1 MIDSP
6 AATAPN
12 PSRPLALVASK
23 LPAWVSGTRPDEHRH
38 MRKAA
43 ANPEK
48 GFAEACQAHPAIARQ
63 LIEAYGA
70 QRKAEAEVRALLA
83 PLPALKPFASTMLG
97 AEIRKRFE
105 LDLDVTATYLL
116 NVSKAAAYKGLMNG
130 DPFDTSDR
138 AVKRATQSLLD
149 SALQNFEVAEAQPGG
164 LEAGGNPSLILDS
177 NKVSIVGSPARQIEI
192 VPEAFAAMVRD
203 LDIGGQYQALVDA
216 AIAGEAAHGALRRAE
231 QATLS
236 LQVHLAYLRGAID
249 GATHEVLTQ
258 LASQGHANYQGQPV
272 LCSHITLLH
281 ATLTGAVAFGI
292 AAAGTTV
299 SGKFPPPTF
308 PYGGWVVLYLPG
320 TPAPLTV
327 HASRQ
332 QAEAFL
338 LEQLPVFRS
347 AEALQ
352 LVPER
357 DKSVF
362 LSKLQ
367 DTLEPYT
374 WNPAKGYQERMKD
387 PDAWVSLHLQPFTQ
401 PLLDELASQRQQ
413 RLKDDAA
420 FHAVSTAAEDE
431 KTAAKRW
438 AYFES
443 LALNALNI
451 GAFFIPA
458 LAPLMLGLTV
468 LQLGHEVFEG
478 LADWAD
484 GEREQAFGYLMDVVE
499 NLALIGALGATTGA
513 GAKPAIEK
521 IPVETP
527 SFIEELK
534 PVELPGGDVRLW
546 HRDLRPFAHDIVLPA
561 GLKPDQFGLYH
572 HQGKTW
578 LPIEEKT
585 YAVSST
591 NAEHRLI
598 HPARPHGYQP
608 KLHHNGAGAWLHE
621 LDQPQEWR
629 GMQLF
634 RRLGHLAGEFD
645 ARSASQILRVSD
657 TDESVLRR
665 ILSENQRLPALLEDT
680 LQRFEL
686 DRQVSQALPE
696 AGISARNA
704 AFETR
709 YRQLATTDA
718 GIIQRVYPGLPTAI
732 TNELLRNATAAEQLS
747 LAGGKVPLRIAEE
760 IRHYQQQVRLARAYE
775 GLYLDSVRNW
785 DTDRLIAHTLE
796 QLPGWPTDTRLELHQ
811 RGYWPSQQHS
821 IGPVQARTIKA
832 ISSTDAG
839 YIVHH
844 AAQAEAAANVHPDLY
859 AALCEAL
866 PDAMASLGA
875 VDEAGLR
882 QQVQNAPL
890 LPRNALRQVLGMQ
903 TVSPGFRSPMRLADG
918 RLGYPLSGGHSAA
931 PGDVSRQ
938 TLLDAIEASGL
949 PQHTR
954 RAAEHILRI
963 VTIGRTRL
971 QALEH
976 LQLLSEQRDT
986 LQSRL
991 NDWSEAISPATDQ
1004 AAGDYHTLREAI
1016 MQHWYDTALEQ
1027 SLEHTAEL
1035 RIQRVPLADIPLN
1048 LPDFF
1053 SAQVHSLSLLDLPS
1067 GTLAGWAQHERL
1079 LRRLLRQMPHIQS
1092 LEISRPY
1099 DPRATPSS
1107 FLFSI
1112 PTITENLPALNRLT
1126 LTNQNIALSEGD
1138 LNLLAGLGQLRHLD
1152 LSGNRLAQNNSP
1164 SFHELTLD
1172 YLGLDQMQLSQW
1184 PIGIGSDALGRIGH
1198 LSLRNNNL
1206 RSLPAF
1212 LLNEA
1217 ETLPGPPVISLQ
1229 GNSINESHLQ
1239 RLLLNERAETASI
1252 TVDQS
1257 AELSDR
1263 LARMRNE
1270 RQQMRD
1276 AIDGWAQASSSSNPL
1291 TQSVLADRQRIE
1303 IAITGFW
1310 ERQEQGLEFL
1320 RLQLE
1325 DVAVAHFPSRLPVF
1339 FGERVRAMT
1348 LTRLSGSAAELD
1360 ALLQRFP
1367 NITRLTIDAHQ
1378 AATSSLAS
1386 ALVRLPQLTHLE
1398 FCNMGLEV
1406 DQGMLEI
1413 FARLD
1418 RLTSLDLSGNRVGS
1432 IAQVPARLSANLQ
1445 SLGLTNMNLH
1455 SWPSW
1460 CDSLL
1465 PLELLDLSSN
1475 NITELPEH
1483 ILSNLNNPMP
1493 ISSISLFDNPLPL
1506 ETILRVRT
1514 FSGSQH
1520 SYSFALD
1527 IPGDL
1532 MFVDSSSEG
1541 SLDHPHFPLLG
1552 DDTPRLEDWML
1563 GSEAQNEALQ
1573 DCWSQ
1578 LEGSDLLRLA
1588 GRLHNAAPYVD
1599 PNTRASFSERVR
1611 MMLVIAA
1618 SNETERPVMEGIA
1631 SAALPDPQT
1640 GSQTCHDGALQEFN
1654 NIELYL
1660 MGQRLLVEAGDTLH
1674 TLRRRLLQLFRIEQL
1689 ELLANQRSGSGD
1701 LVSVRLAYRRELAR
1715 ELDLPIADSMRFRGA
1730 ANLARD
1736 ELSSVLEKVRTRER
1750 GSALI
1755 DYMLANKDWTM
1766 RLRGEFAERF
1776 AEIET
1781 RFRLRVLELANADY
1795 PLQEELGLQQE
1806 LQREKAQEE
1815 QELLRDLTIAQV
1827 NNN

>member
-1 MIDSP
+1 MIDSS
-6 AATAPN
+6 AATTPN

-23 LPAWVSGTRPDEHRH
+23 LPAWVAGTRPDEHWH
-38 MRKAA
+38 MREAA
-43 ANPEK
+43 AKPEK
-48 GFAEACQAHPAIARQ
+48 WFAAACQAHPAIARQ
-63 LIEAYGA
+63 LIEEYGT
-70 QRKAEAEVRALLA
+70 QRKAEAEVRTLLA
-83 PLPALKPFASTMLG
+83 ALPALKPFASTLLG
-97 AEIRKRFE
+97 AEVRKRFE

-116 NVSKAAAYKGLMNG
+116 NASKAAAYKGSMSG
-130 DPFDTSDR
+130 DPFVTSDR

-149 SALQNFEVAEAQPGG
+149 CALQNFEAAEAQPGG

-177 NKVSIVGSPARQIEI
+177 NKVSIVGSPARQIAI

-216 AIAGEAAHGALRRAE
+216 AIAGEAAQGALRRAE

-249 GATHEVLTQ
+249 DATHEVLTR
-258 LASQGHANYQGQPV
+258 LASLGHANYQDQPV
-272 LCSHITLLH
+272 LCSRITLLH

-292 AAAGTTV
+292 AAAGPTA
-299 SGKFPPPTF
+299 SGKFPPLTF

-327 HASRQ
+327 HTSRQ

-338 LEQLPVFRS
+338 LEQLPAFRS

-352 LVPER
+352 LIPER

-374 WNPAKGYQERMKD
+374 WNPAKGYQERIKD
-387 PDAWVSLHLQPFTQ
+387 PNAWVSLHLQPFAQ
-401 PLLDELASQRQQ
+401 PLLDALASQRQQ

-451 GAFFIPA
+451 GAFFIPG

-513 GAKPAIEK
+513 GAKPAIDK

-534 PVELPGGDVRLW
+534 PVESPSGDVRLW
-546 HRDLRPFAHDIVLPA
+546 RRDLRPFAHDIVLPA
-561 GLKPDQFGLYH
+561 GLKPDRFGLYH

-578 LPIEEKT
+578 LPIEEST

-608 KLHHNGAGAWLHE
+608 KLHHNGADTWLHE
-621 LDQPQEWR
+621 LDEPQEWG

-634 RRLGHLAGEFD
+634 RRLGHLARGFD
-645 ARSASQILRVSD
+645 AQSASQILRVSC
-657 TDESVLRR
+657 TDENVLRR

-680 LQRFEL
+680 LQRFAL
-686 DRQVSQALPE
+686 DRQVAQALPE

-704 AFETR
+704 EFEKR
-709 YRQLATTDA
+709 YRQLATSDA
-718 GIIQRVYPGLPTAI
+718 GIIQRVYPSLPTAI
-732 TNELLRNATAAEQLS
+732 AHELLRNATASEQLS

-775 GLYLDSVRNW
+775 GLYLGSVRSW
-785 DTDRLIAHTLE
+785 DTDRLIAHSLE

-811 RGYWPSQQHS
+811 HSYWPSQHHS
-821 IGPVQARTIKA
+821 IGSVRARTIKA
-832 ISSTDAG
+832 ISSTEEG
-839 YIVHH
+839 YIVHL
-844 AAQAEAAANVHPDLY
+844 ATQAEATAKVHPNLY

-866 PDAMASLGA
+866 PEAMASLGA
-875 VDEAGLR
+875 GDEAGLR

-890 LPRNALRQVLGMQ
+890 LPRNALRQVLGML
-903 TVSPGFRSPMRLADG
+903 TVRPGFHSPMRLADG

-931 PGDVSRQ
+931 SGDVSRQ
-938 TLLDAIEASGL
+938 ALLDAATATGL
-949 PQHTR
+949 TEHTR
-954 RAAEHILRI
+954 QTAEQVLRI
-963 VTIGRTRL
+963 VSSGRTRQ

-976 LQLLSEQRDT
+976 LLLLGEQRNT
-986 LQSRL
+986 LLDRL

-1004 AAGDYHTLREAI
+1004 AASDYHALREAI
-1016 MQHWYDTALEQ
+1016 LQHWYDSALEQ
-1027 SLEHTAEL
+1027 GLGHAAEL
-1035 RIQRVPLADIPLN
+1035 RIQRVPLADVPLI

-1053 SAQVHSLSLLDLPS
+1053 SARVHSLSLLDLPS
-1067 GTLAGWAQHERL
+1067 GALAGWAQHERL
-1079 LRRLLRQMPHIQS
+1079 LQRLLRQMPHIRS

-1099 DPRATPSS
+1099 DPRATPST

-1112 PTITENLPALNRLT
+1112 LTITESLPALNRLI

-1164 SFHELTLD
+1164 SFHELALD

-1229 GNSINESHLQ
+1229 GNAINESHLQ

-1252 TVDQS
+1252 SVDQS
-1257 AELSDR
+1257 PELSGR

-1291 TQSVLADRQRIE
+1291 TQGALADRQRIE
-1303 IAITGFW
+1303 TAISRFW
-1310 ERQEQGLEFL
+1310 ERQERGLEHL
-1320 RLQLE
+1320 WLQLE
-1325 DVAVAHFPSRLPVF
+1325 DVAIAHFPRRLPAF

-1360 ALLQRFP
+1360 ALLRRFP
-1367 NITRLTIDAHQ
+1367 NVTRLTIDAHQ

-1398 FCNMGLEV
+1398 FRNMGLDV

-1418 RLTSLDLSGNRVGS
+1418 QLTSLDLSGNRVGT
-1432 IAQVPARLSANLQ
+1432 IAQAPARLSANLQ

-1475 NITELPEH
+1475 NLTELPEH

-1506 ETILRVRT
+1506 DTILRVRT
-1514 FSGSQH
+1514 FSDSQH

-1552 DDTPRLEDWML
+1552 DDTPRLEDWLL
-1563 GSEAQNEALQ
+1563 GSAAQNEALQ
-1573 DCWSQ
+1573 DCWEQ
-1578 LEGSDLLRLA
+1578 LEGSDLLRLT

-1599 PNTRASFSERVR
+1599 PNTRAAFCERVR
-1611 MMLVIAA
+1611 MMLVVAA
-1618 SNETERPVMEGIA
+1618 SNEAERPIMESIA

-1660 MGQRLLVEAGDTLH
+1660 MGQRLLVEAGDTLQ

-1715 ELDLPIADSMRFRGA
+1715 ELDLPIADSMRFRSA

-1736 ELSSVLEKVRTRER
+1736 ELSSVLEKVRTSEL

-1755 DYMLANKDWTM
+1755 DYMLANNDWTA
-1766 RLRGEFAERF
+1766 RLRAEFAERF

-1795 PLQEELGLQQE
+1795 PLQEELSLQQD
-1806 LQREKAQEE
+1806 LQREKDQEE

-1827 NNN
+1827 NSN

>member
-23 LPAWVSGTRPDEHRH
+23 LPAWVTGTRPDEYRH
-38 MRKAA
+38 MREAA

-48 GFAEACQAHPAIARQ
+48 WFADACQAHPAIARQ

-70 QRKAEAEVRALLA
+70 QRKAEAEVRTLLA
-83 PLPALKPFASTMLG
+83 PLPALKPFASTLLG

-116 NVSKAAAYKGLMNG
+116 NMSNAAAYKVSMNG
-130 DPFDTSDR
+130 DPLVISDR
-138 AVKRATQSLLD
+138 AVKMATQSLLD
-149 SALQNFEVAEAQPGG
+149 SALQNFEAAEAQPEG

-177 NKVSIVGSPARQIEI
+177 NKVSIVGSPARQIDI

-216 AIAGEAAHGALRRAE
+216 AIAGEAAHGVLRRAE
-231 QATLS
+231 QATFS

-249 GATHEVLTQ
+249 DATHEVLAK

-272 LCSHITLLH
+272 LCSRITLLH

-292 AAAGTTV
+292 AAAGPTA

-338 LEQLPVFRS
+338 LEQLPALGS
-347 AEALQ
+347 AESLQ

-374 WNPAKGYQERMKD
+374 WNPAKGYKERMKD

-401 PLLDELASQRQQ
+401 PLLDALASQRQQ

-420 FHAVSTAAEDE
+420 FHAVPTAAEDE

-451 GAFFIPA
+451 GAFFIPG
-458 LAPLMLGLTV
+458 LAPLMLGLTA

-499 NLALIGALGATTGA
+499 NLALIGALGATGA

-534 PVELPGGDVRLW
+534 PVELPTGDVRLW
-546 HRDLRPFAHDIVLPA
+546 HRDLRPFAHDIVLPS

-578 LPIEEKT
+578 LPIEERT

-591 NAEHRLI
+591 NTEHRLI

-621 LDQPQEWR
+621 LDQPQEWG

-645 ARSASQILRVSD
+645 ARTASQILRVSD

-665 ILSENQRLPALLEDT
+665 VLSENQRLPALLEDT

-704 AFETR
+704 EFKQR

-718 GIIQRVYPGLPTAI
+718 GIIQRVYPSLPAAI
-732 TNELLRNATAAEQLS
+732 TNELLHNATAAEQLS

-775 GLYLDSVRNW
+775 GLYLNSVRSW

-811 RGYWPSQQHS
+811 HGYWPSQHYS
-821 IGPVQARTIKA
+821 IGPVQARTIQA

-839 YIVHH
+839 YIVHR
-844 AAQAEAAANVHPDLY
+844 ATQAEAAANVHPNLY

-866 PDAMASLGA
+866 PEAMTSLGA
-875 VDEAGLR
+875 AGEAGLR
-882 QQVQNAPL
+882 QRVQSAPL
-890 LPRNALRQVLGMQ
+890 LPRDALRQVLGMQ
-903 TVSPGFRSPMRLADG
+903 TVRPGFRSPMRLADG
-918 RLGYPLSGGHSAA
+918 RLGYPLSGGHSLA

-938 TLLDAIEASGL
+938 SLLDAIEASGL

-954 RAAEHILRI
+954 RTADQILRI
-963 VTIGRTRL
+963 VTNGRTRL

-976 LQLLSEQRDT
+976 LQLLSEQRDI
-986 LQSRL
+986 LQSSL
-991 NDWSEAISPATDQ
+991 NNWSEAISPVTDQ
-1004 AAGDYHTLREAI
+1004 AASDYLTLREAI
-1016 MQHWYDTALEQ
+1016 LQHWYDTALEDG
-1027 SLEHTAEL
+1027 LGHAAEL
-1035 RIQRVPLADIPLN
+1035 RIQRVPLADIPLI

-1053 SAQVHSLSLLDLPS
+1053 SARVHSLSLLDLPS
-1067 GTLAGWAQHERL
+1067 GALASWAQHERL
-1079 LRRLLRQMPHIQS
+1079 LQRLLRQMPRIQS
-1092 LEISRPY
+1092 LDISRSY

-1112 PTITENLPALNRLT
+1112 PTITENLPALNRLI

-1164 SFHELTLD
+1164 SFHELALD

-1184 PIGIGSDALGRIGH
+1184 PIGIGGDALGRIGH

-1229 GNSINESHLQ
+1229 GNAINESHLQ

-1257 AELSDR
+1257 PELSGR

-1291 TQSVLADRQRIE
+1291 TQGALADRQRIE
-1303 IAITGFW
+1303 TAITRFW
-1310 ERQEQGLEFL
+1310 EQQERGLEYL

-1325 DVAVAHFPSRLPVF
+1325 DVAIAHFPRRLPAF
-1339 FGERVRAMT
+1339 FSDRVHAMT

-1360 ALLQRFP
+1360 ALLDRFP
-1367 NITRLTIDAHQ
+1367 NITRLTIDGHQ

-1386 ALVRLPQLTHLE
+1386 ALVRLPQLTYLE
-1398 FCNMGLEV
+1398 FRNMGLEV

-1418 RLTSLDLSGNRVGS
+1418 QLTSLDLSGNRVGT
-1432 IAQVPARLSANLQ
+1432 IAQVPVRLSANLQ
-1445 SLGLTNMNLH
+1445 SLGLTNMGLH

-1506 ETILRVRT
+1506 ETILRVRA
-1514 FSGSQH
+1514 FSDSQH

-1532 MFVDSSSEG
+1532 MFADTSSEG

-1563 GSEAQNEALQ
+1563 GNAAQNEALQ
-1573 DCWSQ
+1573 NCWEE
-1578 LEGSDLLRLA
+1578 LEGSDLLRLT

-1599 PNTRASFSERVR
+1599 QNTRASFCERVR
-1611 MMLVIAA
+1611 MMLVVAA
-1618 SNETERPVMEGIA
+1618 SNEAERPVMESIA
-1631 SAALPDPQT
+1631 STALPDPQT

-1660 MGQRLLVEAGDTLH
+1660 MSQRLLTEAGDTLQ
-1674 TLRRRLLQLFRIEQL
+1674 TMRRRLLQLFRTEQL

-1736 ELSSVLEKVRTRER
+1736 ELSSVLEKVRTSEL

-1755 DYMLANKDWTM
+1755 DYMLANKDWTA
-1766 RLRGEFAERF
+1766 RLRAEFAERF

-1781 RFRLRVLELANADY
+1781 RFRLRVLDLANADY
-1795 PLQEELGLQQE
+1795 PLQEELSLQQD
-1806 LQREKAQEE
+1806 LQLEKDQEE

-1827 NNN
+1827 NIN